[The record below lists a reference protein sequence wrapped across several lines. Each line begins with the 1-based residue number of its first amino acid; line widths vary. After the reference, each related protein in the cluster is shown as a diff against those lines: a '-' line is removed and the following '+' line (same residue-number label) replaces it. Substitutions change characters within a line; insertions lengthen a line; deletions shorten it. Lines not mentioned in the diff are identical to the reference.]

1 MQKTKHF
8 HGVVIPMVTPFTKD
22 GKIDRESTEVL
33 INYIIEAGTFP
44 FILGT
49 TGEANSMTME
59 LRREFVKTVSKCLAQ
74 RKTLYVGIAENC
86 LETSILTAKLY
97 HDLGADAFVAHPP
110 FYYPLNED
118 HLLRYF
124 ETLAEKLPK
133 PLIIYNIPSTT
144 HISLSLELIEKL
156 SKHPNIVGLKD
167 SERSLER
174 IAVFSQK
181 FSTNQEFSL
190 LSGWTVKSVFALQSG
205 FDGIVPSTG
214 NIVPKLFQELYL
226 TSKNGSDHSQELQE
240 VIIPIADIHQKD
252 KLLSQVIPALKIML
266 NEKGLCLPHVLP
278 PLVESTESDV
288 KQIRD
293 EMDRLQIDK
302 YI

>member
-266 NEKGLCLPHVLP
+266 NEKR
-278 PLVESTESDV
+278 EYR
-288 KQIRD
+288 I
-293 EMDRLQIDK
+293 
-302 YI
+302 